1 MEDVG
6 APTDD
11 GWGLVA
17 AALVAAMIVPFGVAS
32 AGKSDGPQGEPIKIG
47 VIAQISGPAGGGELS
62 EDIYQTFQDQWNAS
76 LTSKDRPIQLIV
88 EDSALDA
95 QLARTASNKLLNEDN
110 VVAVING
117 SLIGCPVNGK
127 TDQAAGVAAI
137 GGQVTESCYIPGTH
151 FPLTRI
157 GGSNGLTAAL
167 DWAESEGKKTF
178 GFIYP
183 AGPAVKPVADALEAY
198 GKTKKD
204 IDVVI
209 TSVPLPPTAADW
221 DLAINTLKEA
231 GADVSMI
238 LAQPEWT
245 VVALEEAAV
254 QGFGPEDGITWISGP
269 NVYDP
274 DNLTAIPNWEGTYV
288 MLTSYPFDYPDKGVQ
303 KVVKSLGGKKNVDEL
318 GPLAGLVD
326 PLFYTRKLIEKAE
339 KSGEVT
345 RESVLAAAKS
355 IKKFKGTMVPTTV
368 FPNDPSKDPIGAFIL
383 KIEDGGFVHASDDF
397 IISGE

>member
-1 MEDVG
+1 MS
-6 APTDD
+6 P
-11 GWGLVA
+11 
-17 AALVAAMIVPFGVAS
+17 P
-32 AGKSDGPQGEPIKIG
+32 
-47 VIAQISGPAGGGELS
+47 

-110 VVAVING
+110 VVAVINA
-117 SLIGCPVNGK
+117 SLIGCPVNGI

-157 GGSNGLTAAL
+157 GGSNGSDGCARLGRERRQEDVRVHLPGGTRGQARRGRPRGIR
-167 DWAESEGKKTF
+167 E
-178 GFIYP
+178 
-183 AGPAVKPVADALEAY
+183 
-198 GKTKKD
+198 TKKD

-209 TSVPLPPTAADW
+209 TSVPLPPTVADW

-245 VVALEEAAV
+245 VVVLEEAEV
-254 QGFGPEDGITWISGP
+254 QSFGTADGITWISGP
-269 NVYDP
+269 TVHDP

-288 MLTSYPFDYPDKGVQ
+288 MLTSYPFDYPDKGVE
-303 KVVKSLGGKKNVDEL
+303 KVVKSLGGKENVDEL
-318 GPLAGLVD
+318 GPLAGLVH

-339 KSGEVT
+339 KSGEAT
-345 RESVLAAAKS
+345 SESVLVAAKS